1 MIEST
6 AAALGYGL
14 LSAGTKSI
22 LVVDIGGG
30 TTDVTI
36 INVKDN
42 HIKTLSSKKL
52 QEINEQI
59 EKKNGIEVNVM
70 ATSGHSQVI
79 VFYFSFFWFM

>member
-36 INVKDN
+36 MCVKDN
-42 HIKTLSSKKL
+42 MKRSSD
-52 QEINEQI
+52 ETNNIN
-59 EKKNGIEVNVM
+59 KNGVEVKVM
-70 ATSGHSQVI
+70 ATAGHSQVFTFNYLI
-79 VFYFSFFWFM
+79 FIY